1 MEHTDRYTVSKAIDD
16 IFDRYERRMEQ
27 HIQEMSKKTL
37 DMFSQLEQQ
46 FVGQILEVLQKSE
59 QMLENPSDAPVSCP
73 EITTTEAADHK
84 QEDCASSQQELGMEP
99 KASMVQEDGNAVS
112 RVSIPGTETINADAN
127 RLSIHVRVQGV
138 QQLRSSQR
146 EMICSSP
153 GKSSLVLTNKSF
165 LPNPVQGIMGDFQ
178 NIPGFIRPYT
188 WVMAIFEEH
197 GPGPPPGVRL
207 EC

>member
-1 MEHTDRYTVSKAIDD
+1 MELASRTTFSKDVEE
-16 IFDRYERRMEQ
+16 IFDRLERRLEQ
-27 HIQEMSKKTL
+27 RLEKMCQRNQNIISLLVLACKKCGEIKKSDQMQENSSAMPVSYPEVTTAAMAEQIQEEFCS
-37 DMFSQLEQQ
+37 
-46 FVGQILEVLQKSE
+46 
-59 QMLENPSDAPVSCP
+59 P
-73 EITTTEAADHK
+73 
-84 QEDCASSQQELGMEP
+84 QQELCMEP
-99 KASMVQEDGNAVS
+99 KASMVQEDGNAAS
-112 RVSIPGTETINADAN
+112 RVSIPGTETTTSNAK
-127 RLSIHVRVQGV
+127 RLPIHVRVQGV

>member
-1 MEHTDRYTVSKAIDD
+1 MELASRTTFSKDVEE
-16 IFDRYERRMEQ
+16 IFDRLERRLELRLQKMCQRNQNMISLLVLACKKCGEIKKSDQ
-27 HIQEMSKKTL
+27 MQENSSAMPVSYPEVTTTATADQIQE
-37 DMFSQLEQQ
+37 DFS
-46 FVGQILEVLQKSE
+46 
-59 QMLENPSDAPVSCP
+59 
-73 EITTTEAADHK
+73 
-84 QEDCASSQQELGMEP
+84 SSQQGRFMEP
-99 KASMVQEDGNAVS
+99 EASTHHGEDNAIS
-112 RVSIPGTETINADAN
+112 EGSIPVMVPATSNAK
-127 RLSIHVRVQGV
+127 RLPIHVRVHGV

-197 GPGPPPGVRL
+197 GPGPPPWVRL